1 MPANPPGI
9 RCCLNL
15 QISALLLLVIFVSRK
30 LMKILFSLA
39 LFCLVFTLQTANA
52 QPLSLANN
60 QQTSYVIALAADAIP
75 AEKTA
80 AEQLQKYLQQVT
92 GAAFPIQPETQV
104 NADAPQILV
113 GAGPRVR
120 SLLPA
125 QDWNALGQDGIVI
138 KTVGQNLILA
148 GGRPRASLY
157 AVFQF
162 LEDEVGCRWWT
173 PTAST
178 IPSTSALMV
187 RTQNITYVPP
197 FNLRESFTTSVQSDP
212 VFATMLR
219 QNGHHQTQSQEWGG
233 HYEVMGLAHTFGQL
247 LPVEKYF
254 KQHPEWYSDPANGYK
269 PATASS
275 KMPESRRTDLCLGNP
290 EVLDAIT
297 EQALLWIDKN
307 PDAGYIS
314 ISQNDN
320 TGGYCRDEYTVKL
333 IEEEGSPSAPLI
345 QFVNAVAE
353 RIHQKYPHIQ
363 VETLAYNYSEKP
375 PKTLRTAPN
384 VLVRLAPASSD
395 HGNPIN
401 SDKNAHARDS
411 LLAWSEK
418 ASQLSMWYYVTNF
431 YNMLMPHPNMKNWA
445 TDLRFFADHKVK
457 GVFAQGNAKTN
468 AVGDFAAL
476 RTYVM
481 SKLLWDPTLDQA
493 QLTSDFLQGYYG
505 EAAPFLKQYLELIDN
520 SYPREK
526 RSLYMYNRDYSF
538 LTVDVLNRATALF
551 DQAATAVAADP
562 ELAGRVARERFSL
575 NLAWLMAAPH
585 HQWDKEAIDREYA
598 GSRDLKAALTQ
609 WKADAERFGVKAFT
623 EGRPRGY
630 IQELYPYLEQTISA
644 TPAQAEHYKKT
655 GQILFTPPQFTLSK
669 GYGSLVNDPLAGE
682 GQAARVSGDN
692 TAWAVQVWLGQWLP
706 GTILEDAR
714 WKGSIRVRL
723 DLKPGVTPKGV
734 GIQTGIYNVERNR
747 EVQTQPVSLTQISAP
762 GYHTIELKPT
772 RLHGGMFIWV
782 ASDNNP
788 AVEAVYIDSIVLS
801 RQ

>member
-1 MPANPPGI
+1 
-9 RCCLNL
+9 
-15 QISALLLLVIFVSRK
+15 
-30 LMKILFSLA
+30 MKIFFSIA
-39 LFCLVFTLQTANA
+39 LFCLTLGMQAANA
-52 QPLSLANN
+52 QSLSLARD

-80 AEQLQKYLQQVT
+80 AGQLQKYLQQVT
-92 GAAFPIQPETQV
+92 GAIFPVQPETEV
-104 NADAPQILV
+104 TAATPQILV

-120 SLLPA
+120 SLLPT
-125 QDWNALGQDGIVI
+125 QNWHALGQDGIVI
-138 KTVGQNLILA
+138 KTVGNNLILA
-148 GGRPRASLY
+148 GGRPRGSLY

-178 IPSTSALMV
+178 IPTANTLTL
-187 RTQNITYVPP
+187 RPQNVTYVPP
-197 FNLRESFTTSVQSDP
+197 FNLRESFTTAVQSDP
-212 VFATMLR
+212 VFATIMR
-219 QNGHHQTQSQEWGG
+219 QNGHHQTQSKEWGG
-233 HYEVMGLAHTFGQL
+233 HYEIMGLAHTFGQL
-247 LPVEKYF
+247 LPVDKYF

-275 KMPESRRTDLCLGNP
+275 KMPEARRTDLCMGNP
-290 EVLDAIT
+290 EVRDAIAQ
-297 EQALLWIDKN
+297 QALLWIDKN

-320 TGGYCRDEYTVKL
+320 TGGYCRDEYAVKL

-345 QFVNAVAE
+345 QFVNAVADK
-353 RIHQKYPHIQ
+353 IHQKYPHIQ

-395 HGNPIN
+395 QSNPIN
-401 SDKNAHARDS
+401 SDKNIHARDS
-411 LLAWSEK
+411 LLAWSER

-445 TDLRFFADHKVK
+445 SDLRFFASNKVK

-468 AVGDFAAL
+468 VVGDFAAL

-481 SKLLWDPTLDQA
+481 SKLLWNPELDQT
-493 QLTSDFLQGYYG
+493 QLTNEFLQGYYG

-551 DQAATAVAADP
+551 AQAAKAVAANP
-562 ELAGRVARERFSL
+562 EQSERVARERFTL
-575 NLAWLMAAPH
+575 DLAWLLVAPH
-585 HQWDKEAIDREYA
+585 HQWDKEAIDKEYA
-598 GSRDLKAALTQ
+598 GPNDLKAALAQ
-609 WKADAERFGVKAFT
+609 WKTDAERFGVKAFT

-644 TPAQAEHYKKT
+644 TPSQAEHYKNT
-655 GQILFTPPQFTLSK
+655 GQIVFNAPHFTLTK
-669 GYGSLVNDPLAGE
+669 KNASLVSDQFAGE
-682 GQAARVSGDN
+682 GQAARINGDN
-692 TAWAVQVWLGQWLP
+692 TVWAVQVWLGQWVPMSILENTTWKVNVRVRVDIKP
-706 GTILEDAR
+706 GT
-714 WKGSIRVRL
+714 
-723 DLKPGVTPKGV
+723 TQKGV
-734 GIQTGIYNVERNR
+734 GIQTGIYNAERNR
-747 EVQTQPVSLTQISAP
+747 EVETKPVSLSQISAP
-762 GYHTIELKPT
+762 RYHTIELKPT

-782 ASDNNP
+782 APDNNP
-788 AVEAVYIDSIVLS
+788 AVEAVYIDSITLS